1 MRAALV
7 HRPGGTPVVG
17 PWPDATPAPGR
28 TLVRTT
34 AAPVVPLDVL
44 AASGTSYFGR
54 PATPYVPGVQG
65 VGVVVDSQV
74 HATGTRVWCATSAG
88 MAPGDGALAELCSVG
103 DDDVVPLGT
112 GGVADAALAAL
123 GLSAVAAWACL
134 AWRAA
139 LVAGERVVVLG
150 GGGAVGQ
157 ASIGAARVLG
167 AGSVVAVCRSE
178 PAAARAREAGAD
190 EVLVGVPPAELTD
203 ALRDAAGGPVD
214 VVLDPVFGAVAEAA
228 CAALGDHGRLVNLGG
243 SGGDTA
249 RLSSAALRSRSISV
263 LGHTNNA
270 LSARQRADALL
281 AVADHAA
288 AGRIAV
294 AHRVVA
300 IEDVG
305 RAWDETAAG
314 RAAPRWVVGFGGGG
328 SGGAPTPA
336 A

>member
-7 HRPGGTPVVG
+7 HRPGEAPAVG
-17 PWPDATPAPGR
+17 DRPDAVAAPGR

-74 HATGTRVWCATSAG
+74 HPAGIRVWCATSAG
-88 MAPGDGALAELCSVG
+88 MAPGDGALAELCSVA
-103 DDDVVPLGT
+103 DADVVPLGAVDV
-112 GGVADAALAAL
+112 GDAALAAL

-134 AWRAA
+134 AWRAGLA
-139 LVAGERVVVLG
+139 AGERVAVLG

-157 ASIGAARVLG
+157 AGIGAARVLG
-167 AGSVVAVCRSE
+167 AGRVVAVCRGDA
-178 PAAARAREAGAD
+178 AAARAREAGAD

-214 VVLDPVFGAVAEAA
+214 VVLDPVFGEVAEAA

-243 SGGDTA
+243 SAGDTA

-270 LSARQRADALL
+270 LSPRQRADALL

-288 AGRIAV
+288 AGRVAV
-294 AHRVVA
+294 AHRVVPLD
-300 IEDVG
+300 DVG
-305 RAWDETAAG
+305 RAWGETAAG
-314 RAAPRWVVGFGGGG
+314 RAAPRWVVGFAG
-328 SGGAPTPA
+328 P
-336 A
+336 